1 MISIGGYIALA
12 FIGFYLFI
20 IVREILRYYQ
30 PQHDKPMRKVLLLLL
45 VVNAPM
51 LVYIEL
57 FIWTSLSLSD
67 INNFLI
73 VNAFALGIPLTALAA
88 LATSYHI

>member
-1 MISIGGYIALA
+1 MLSIGGYIALT
-12 FIGFYLFI
+12 FIGIYLFV

-30 PQHDKPMRKVLLLLL
+30 PQSDKPMRKALLLLL
-45 VVNAPM
+45 VVSAPM

-67 INNFLI
+67 INNFLT
-73 VNAFALGIPLTALAA
+73 VNAFALGIPLTILAA
-88 LATSYHI
+88 VARSYHC